1 MKTRHQTCMLRIAAA
16 CIFFISALS
25 TAQAKSTDKQLS
37 QNQLRAAYHELL
49 GAKRNRGVNAGK
61 KTRTKTGLKRAA
73 LSAPK
78 KAPARYHAVRVARQ
92 QLRKRYRWGGTSPKR
107 GFDCSGLMQYAYKK
121 ASVRLPRTAA
131 AQYRSTKR
139 VSLSRLQT
147 GDLIFF
153 HTRRSRTRVNHVG
166 IYLGGG
172 KFIHAPRRGK
182 RVSVSTLN
190 RYWKRRAVGAGRVS

>member
-1 MKTRHQTCMLRIAAA
+1 MKIRHQIQLRRFAAVSI
-16 CIFFISALS
+16 IFIFALS
-25 TAQAKSTDKQLS
+25 TAQAKSTDKELS
-37 QNQLRAAYHELL
+37 QNQIRAAYHALL
-49 GAKRNRGVNAGK
+49 SGKQAQRVNAR
-61 KTRTKTGLKRAA
+61 KTINKTGSSKT
-73 LSAPK
+73 
-78 KAPARYHAVRVARQ
+78 PARYHAVRVAKQ

-121 ASVRLPRTAA
+121 ASVKLPRTAA

-182 RVSVSTLN
+182 RVSISRLN